1 MGTLSKTRNLFCP
14 KFLSL
19 KLRNWKSLRIQ
30 FKTENL
36 LLTQKLNLNLTIP
49 SKVGNKTVLTK
60 KAVQFFNKHIMLNQ
74 LSSKKVTLKPIKTI
88 EETKTSLMAAIRAK
102 TNTSPVPEWQES
114 ERIER
119 SKVQNNR
126 NLVLSEL
133 RSVKKQLGETKS
145 LEQVRMRICK
155 EIRANQPI
163 EAWKEKERE
172 SQAELYNNKRMVI
185 QAINNGVSS
194 VANKRSQADLKDA
207 LLIEIRSKGEFVVP
221 EWKEKRMGV
230 RAQVLK
236 NKVALNAAICALK
249 N

>member
-1 MGTLSKTRNLFCP
+1 MG
-14 KFLSL
+14 
-19 KLRNWKSLRIQ
+19 
-30 FKTENL
+30 
-36 LLTQKLNLNLTIP
+36 
-49 SKVGNKTVLTK
+49 
-60 KAVQFFNKHIMLNQ
+60 
-74 LSSKKVTLKPIKTI
+74 I

-145 LEQVRMRICK
+145 LEQVRMQICK
-155 EIRANQPI
+155 EIRANQP

-172 SQAELYNNKRMVI
+172 SQAELYNNKRMVM